1 MTNKHI
7 VIQMS
12 FLLLLLVFLKNNF
25 TCVLDYSKGNLNV
38 KTKRNRGDEHVQL
51 NMLQYIKKK
60 LRYQLILI
68 SLYIHIHYF

>member
-1 MTNKHI
+1 MQCNRMTNKHI

-38 KTKRNRGDEHVQL
+38 KTKRNRGDEHVEL
-51 NMLQYIKKK
+51 NML
-60 LRYQLILI
+60 
-68 SLYIHIHYF
+68 H